1 MNKILIVDDEK
12 ISLTK
17 TEHILSME
25 YQTICAASGREA
37 LELFRTEHPDVVLSD
52 LELPE
57 MSGCELLENL
67 REDFGDTIPFIFM
80 TSGHDEEE
88 QSRASEL
95 GAAEFISKPFR
106 ADVLLKRVDSLIKTL
121 KKNQDPRSTA
131 PTDPM
136 TGLLSKASLGEE
148 IGNLCR
154 TSQGFLMVIN
164 FDNFKAVNEIYGHE
178 TGDLI
183 LIRFAEI
190 IHSAL
195 RTGDLTG
202 RLGGDEFVAFC
213 QNVSD
218 ETVIAEKT
226 SYINE
231 SIMESAKELLGD
243 DMSIPL
249 GASIGC
255 IFVPEGGT
263 DFDVLFEK
271 AEKALKTV
279 KQNGKY
285 GYAFYREET
294 EEKESSDSYTTDLT
308 DIIQSIS
315 DQSQRRGAY
324 LLSFEDFRL
333 IYRFL
338 IRCHVNYRIDVW
350 MILFSIDQADF
361 FDEEE
366 PEAEAPEISA
376 SEAAEQLRFVLGS
389 SLRQSDVVT
398 QSSQNKFVVLLMKLA
413 PINIETVTDRILK
426 NWSDVTASKYYDIS
440 YEIAKLDSGK

>member
-17 TEHILSME
+17 TEHLLSME
-25 YQTICAASGREA
+25 YQTICASSGTEA
-37 LELFRTEHPDVVLSD
+37 LELFRTEHPDVILAD
-52 LELPE
+52 LEMPE
-57 MSGCELLENL
+57 MSGPELLEIL
-67 REDFGDTIPFIFM
+67 REELGDTIPFIFM
-80 TSGHDEEE
+80 TTGHDEEA

-95 GAAEFISKPFR
+95 GAAEFIRKPFR
-106 ADVLLKRVDSLIKTL
+106 ADVLLKRVDALIKTL
-121 KKNQDPRSTA
+121 VKKQDPLSST

-136 TGLLSKASLGEE
+136 TGLLNKASLREE

-154 TSQGFLMVIN
+154 SSQGVLMVIN
-164 FDNFKAVNEIYGHE
+164 FDNFKTVNEIYGHE

-183 LIRFAEI
+183 LIRFSEI

-255 IFVPEGGT
+255 VFVPEGGS
-263 DFDVLFEK
+263 DFKVLFEK
-271 AEKALKTV
+271 ADKALKTV

-285 GYAFYREET
+285 GYAFYREEAAET
-294 EEKESSDSYTTDLT
+294 EAAVSYTTELT
-308 DIIQSIS
+308 DIIQSMAE
-315 DQSQRRGAY
+315 QSHPRGAY

-333 IYRFL
+333 VYRFL

-350 MILFSIDQADF
+350 MLLFSIDQMDF

-366 PEAEAPEISA
+366 PEEGASEISA

-398 QSSQNKFVVLLMKLA
+398 QSSRNKFVVLLMKLA

-440 YEIAKLDSGK
+440 YEIAKLDSGR

>member
-1 MNKILIVDDEK
+1 MIKILIVDDEK

-25 YQTICAASGREA
+25 YQTICASSGREA
-37 LELFRTEHPDVVLSD
+37 LELYRTEHPDVILSD
-52 LELPE
+52 LEMQD
-57 MSGCELLENL
+57 MSGCELLEKL
-67 REDFGDTIPFIFM
+67 REDFGDAVSFIFM
-80 TSGHDEEE
+80 TSGHDEEA
-88 QSRASEL
+88 QSKASALGASE
-95 GAAEFISKPFR
+95 FIRKPFR
-106 ADVLLKRVDSLIKTL
+106 ADVLLKRVYSLLNTL
-121 KKNQDPRSTA
+121 EKNQDPRKNA

-136 TGLLSKASLGEE
+136 TGLLSKASSGEE

-154 TSQGFLMVIN
+154 SSQGVLMIIN

-178 TGDLI
+178 TGDRI

-190 IHSAL
+190 INSAI
-195 RTGDLTG
+195 RTSDLTG

-213 QNVSD
+213 QNVTD

-249 GASIGC
+249 GASVGC
-255 IFVPEGGT
+255 VFVPDSGT
-263 DFDVLFEK
+263 DFGELFEK
-271 AEKALKTV
+271 ADKALKTV
-279 KQNGKY
+279 KQNDKY

-294 EEKESSDSYTTDLT
+294 AEKEETDSYTTDLT
-308 DIIQSIS
+308 DIIQSLAEP
-315 DQSQRRGAY
+315 SQPRGAY
-324 LLSFEDFRL
+324 LLPFETFQH

-338 IRCHVNYRIDVW
+338 IRCHANYQIDVW
-350 MILFSIDQADF
+350 MLLFYIDQMDF
-361 FDEEE
+361 FDEED
-366 PEAEAPEISA
+366 PEAEAPEISVA
-376 SEAAEQLRFVLGS
+376 EAAEELRFVLGS

-398 QSSQNKFVVLLMKLA
+398 QSSENRFVVLLMKLA